1 MTQIERSGT
10 PWSRSKHV
18 KARCVDGHVLNLL
31 SLPSQKNGQFLLG
44 LEWFDDRSKGQSS
57 VYISFQIHID
67 QIQIPLSASIIF
79 YLCDHSCMTTSYKS
93 IMIQHDPPPFSAHIL
108 YLFFV
113 PEGATLLPRVP
124 NHLQVQ
130 PAKWYLGRNL
140 LSMKNSS
147 ARNHWRS
154 IQYTC
159 YIFLLV
165 YFPIILPNHTS
176 QSIHIHLY
184 SYSFFQI

>member
-1 MTQIERSGT
+1 
-10 PWSRSKHV
+10 
-18 KARCVDGHVLNLL
+18 
-31 SLPSQKNGQFLLG
+31 
-44 LEWFDDRSKGQSS
+44 
-57 VYISFQIHID
+57 
-67 QIQIPLSASIIF
+67 
-79 YLCDHSCMTTSYKS
+79 MTTSYKS
-93 IMIQHDPPPFSAHIL
+93 IMIQHDPPPFSAYIL

-113 PEGATLLPRVP
+113 PEGAMLLPRVP

-147 ARNHWRS
+147 ARNRWCS

-165 YFPIILPNHTS
+165 YFPIILPN
-176 QSIHIHLY
+176 QSTFIYIHIV
-184 SYSFFQI
+184 SFRSKRIHGSKWINETVQTVASVAFRLSAGSTEVLSP